1 MLTNTRKF
9 HEFSQKSAFVCTLTF
24 AFFIPFGPA
33 LTNLFLFFTL
43 IFILL
48 SGGLI
53 SHIQNIWSNEVS
65 KIAILLFMLLA
76 IGITWSIAETND
88 AFRVLKKYFPLLYIP
103 MLMPIFNTEAR
114 KKIGV
119 NIFLI
124 SVTTILFII
133 YLMKFG
139 IIPEFNIPIL
149 GRHRPL
155 NVTIDGGFQ
164 THIITNI
171 VMAFSAYIYLIRA
184 RIRSG
189 RKSLINAILFTLT
202 AYYVIFISTGTT
214 GQVLLIALITLFLF
228 QVLNKKW
235 IVIFML
241 LSSILVLSS
250 VSNIDKVRKV
260 HPNIEKTVIKLVDKY
275 YQFNGESTTEN
286 VYYRPQR
293 YINSIKL
300 IASDPWF
307 GTGTGSYYAAY
318 KSKLPEIA
326 NLHRNTTKRNPHNEY
341 LSIGVQVG
349 LLGIAL
355 LIYLFYAQFKMTRTI
370 HSAEF
375 RHISQGF
382 VALMIIGCFANSMIM
397 DSGESHFFAYFTA
410 LLFSSFSLDNNQT
423 KIDS

>member
-1 MLTNTRKF
+1 
-9 HEFSQKSAFVCTLTF
+9 
-24 AFFIPFGPA
+24 
-33 LTNLFLFFTL
+33 
-43 IFILL
+43 
-48 SGGLI
+48 
-53 SHIQNIWSNEVS
+53 
-65 KIAILLFMLLA
+65 MLLA
-76 IGITWSIAETND
+76 IGITWSSAETND
-88 AFRVLKKYFPLLYIP
+88 AFRVLKKYLPLLYIP

-124 SVTTILFII
+124 SITSILTII

-139 IIPEFNIPIL
+139 IIPELNIPIL

-155 NVTIDGGFQ
+155 NITIDGGFQ

-171 VMAFSAYIYLIRA
+171 LMAFTAYIYLIRA
-184 RIRSG
+184 KIRSG
-189 RKSLINAILFTLT
+189 RKSLINTILFTST

-286 VYYRPQR
+286 VNYRPQR
-293 YINSIKL
+293 YINSIKM

-318 KSKLPEIA
+318 KSKLPEIEKI
-326 NLHRNTTKRNPHNEY
+326 TTATKQNPHNEY

-355 LIYLFYAQFKMTRTI
+355 LIYLFYSQFKMTHEMR
-370 HSAEF
+370 SAEF
-375 RHISQGF
+375 KYISQGF
-382 VALMIIGCFANSMIM
+382 VTLMIIGSFVNSMIM
-397 DSGESHFFAYFTA
+397 DSGESHFFAYFSA

>member
-1 MLTNTRKF
+1 
-9 HEFSQKSAFVCTLTF
+9 
-24 AFFIPFGPA
+24 
-33 LTNLFLFFTL
+33 
-43 IFILL
+43 
-48 SGGLI
+48 
-53 SHIQNIWSNEVS
+53 
-65 KIAILLFMLLA
+65 
-76 IGITWSIAETND
+76 
-88 AFRVLKKYFPLLYIP
+88 
-103 MLMPIFNTEAR
+103 
-114 KKIGV
+114 
-119 NIFLI
+119 
-124 SVTTILFII
+124 
-133 YLMKFG
+133 
-139 IIPEFNIPIL
+139 
-149 GRHRPL
+149 
-155 NVTIDGGFQ
+155 
-164 THIITNI
+164 
-171 VMAFSAYIYLIRA
+171 
-184 RIRSG
+184 
-189 RKSLINAILFTLT
+189 LT

-286 VYYRPQR
+286 VNYRPQR
-293 YINSIKL
+293 YINSIKM

-318 KSKLPEIA
+318 KSKLPEIEKITTA
-326 NLHRNTTKRNPHNEY
+326 TKRNPHNEY

-355 LIYLFYAQFKMTRTI
+355 LIYLFYSQFKMTHEMR
-370 HSAEF
+370 SAEF
-375 RHISQGF
+375 KYISQGF
-382 VALMIIGCFANSMIM
+382 VTLMIIGSFVNSMIM
-397 DSGESHFFAYFTA
+397 DSGESHFFAYFSA

>member
-9 HEFSQKSAFVCTLTF
+9 HEFSQKAAFVCALTF

-48 SGGLI
+48 SGGLTDYV
-53 SHIQNIWSNEVS
+53 QNIWSNKVS
-65 KIAILLFMLLA
+65 KIAILLFVLLA
-76 IGITWSIAETND
+76 ISITWSIAETND
-88 AFRVLKKYFPLLYIP
+88 AFRVLKKYLPLLYIP
-103 MLMPIFNTEAR
+103 MLMPIFNTEVR

-124 SVTTILFII
+124 SVTIILFII
-133 YLMKFG
+133 YLMKFD
-139 IIPEFNIPIL
+139 IIPELNIPIF
-149 GRHRPL
+149 GRHRPM

-189 RKSLINAILFTLT
+189 RKSLINTILFTLT
-202 AYYVIFISTGTT
+202 AYYVMFISTGTT
-214 GQVLLIALITLFLF
+214 GQVLLVALILIFLF
-228 QVLNKKW
+228 QDFKKKNL
-235 IVIFML
+235 IIIALPIALF
-241 LSSILVLSS
+241 SIINTA
-250 VSNIDKVRKV
+250 NIDRMSASNNVDFTL
-260 HPNIEKTVIKLVDKY
+260 EKLVYKY
-275 YQFNGESTTEN
+275 HQFSSGPTLGN
-286 VYYRPQR
+286 VNHRPQR
-293 YINSIKL
+293 YINSIKM
-300 IASDPWF
+300 ISSDPWF
-307 GTGTGSYYAAY
+307 GTGSGSYYAAY
-318 KSKLPEIA
+318 KTKLPEIEKI
-326 NLHRNTTKRNPHNEY
+326 TSGTKWNPHNEY

-349 LLGIAL
+349 LSGIAL
-355 LIYLFYAQFKMTRTI
+355 LIYLFYAQFRMTRTM
-370 HSAEF
+370 HSTEF

-382 VALMIIGCFANSMIM
+382 VTLMIIGCFANSMIM

-410 LLFSSFSLDNNQT
+410 LLFSNFSLDNNQT